1 MRTHHRVKI
10 RRNRYL
16 DEWIEMRGLIDRSV
30 KRLRHINRLITF
42 KDFLVRTLA
51 KLPNEITPDL
61 IELERSISRAL
72 QMPEKK
78 CIKALHK
85 LGLPSNPEM
94 AHFEEIFKFE
104 AHDNNNQQQQDS
116 QTYRVHQENIHY

>member
-1 MRTHHRVKI
+1 MRTFRKVRI
-10 RRNRYL
+10 RRNRNL
-16 DEWIEMRGLIDRSV
+16 AERIEIRGLIDRGI
-30 KRLRHINRLITF
+30 KRLRRINRLITF

-51 KLPNEITPDL
+51 IHQNEITPDL
-61 IELERSISRAL
+61 IELERRIARAL

-94 AHFEEIFKFE
+94 AHFEEIFMFKANE
-104 AHDNNNQQQQDS
+104 NYNQ
-116 QTYRVHQENIHY
+116 